1 MKSLKKTFTRKLR
14 KTPSN
19 KSSSKSNSSGSLKHI
34 TDPHEKKYKKTL
46 RKLGIDKKSVA
57 NLAKQI
63 DELTEVSNATFKKTR
78 KLRSPSPNSP
88 LILTI
93 KNLNTGKKVQ
103 ATVIKDLNK
112 KKYEFLE
119 LSK

>member
-14 KTPSN
+14 KSHSK
-19 KSSSKSNSSGSLKHI
+19 KSSSSGSLKHV

-63 DELTEVSNATFKKTR
+63 DELAEVSNTTFKKTR
-78 KLRSPSPNSP
+78 KLRSPSPSSP

-93 KNLNTGKKVQ
+93 KNLNTGRKVQ
-103 ATVIKDLNK
+103 ATVIKDIDK